1 MPILQN
7 AKHEKFCQEYI
18 LNSQNATK
26 AYIEAGYSAKGDS
39 IRVNA
44 SNLLTNPNIKA
55 RIDELRL
62 QTEEKHLITRE
73 GLIAEMNELKLL
85 ATADNQLGVV
95 AKVIDMKARMIGA
108 FTDKHEITGA
118 NGGAIETVTLDK
130 KENKKARESMLK
142 DDNL

>member
-1 MPILQN
+1 MDKTDIKYTEFAEEYLRNGGNARQAYQKVYPDTKDKTADASASRLLKNVKVQKILENGQ
-7 AKHEKFCQEYI
+7 K
-18 LNSQNATK
+18 
-26 AYIEAGYSAKGDS
+26 
-39 IRVNA
+39 
-44 SNLLTNPNIKA
+44 
-55 RIDELRL
+55 
-62 QTEEKHLITRE
+62 QTEQKNLITRE

-130 KENKKARESMLK
+130 KEYKKARETMLK